1 MRSEKDMNCCD
12 CSSLTV
18 DKGISLLIR
27 TVTTGRVRHDSSS
40 ESELLLMKSCMR
52 WRPIVFR
59 VTGLADAL
67 FWFIISSSAM
77 PESSFS

>member
-27 TVTTGRVRHDSSS
+27 TVTTGIVRHDSSS
-40 ESELLLMKSCMR
+40 DSELLLMKSCMR

-59 VTGLADAL
+59 ITGLANAL
-67 FWFIISSSAM
+67 FWLIISSTAM
-77 PESSFS
+77 TESSFS